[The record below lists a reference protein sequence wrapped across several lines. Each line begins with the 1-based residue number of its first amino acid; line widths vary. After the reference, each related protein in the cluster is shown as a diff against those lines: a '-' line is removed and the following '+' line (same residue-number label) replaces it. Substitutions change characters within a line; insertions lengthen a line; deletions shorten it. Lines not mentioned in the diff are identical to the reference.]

1 MALFPTKKEFKSFEK
16 SKAAVI
22 PVGIELPIDMLTPI
36 HIYNAIDKAGYK
48 KKFILESADG
58 GEDAMKLRVAEQYI
72 QQFGHL
78 AQSTNSMI
86 VPANVS
92 DIAGMI
98 GGAMNAMRLNKP
110 DGQQA

>member
-1 MALFPTKKEFKSFEK
+1 MKK

-58 GEDAMKLRVAEQYI
+58 GEDVGRYSYIGFSPVNEIKVRKYKLEFKDSLKDKLNNMILVLISWMKFSVNIKLQAIVA
-72 QQFGHL
+72 FL
-78 AQSTNSMI
+78 M
-86 VPANVS
+86 
-92 DIAGMI
+92 
-98 GGAMNAMRLNKP
+98 
-110 DGQQA
+110 